1 MGSFPATV
9 RSTPTHREDP
19 APRLSVVSDAQTL
32 AVTGRTTAPASR
44 GESVQP
50 GSGLRALAL
59 AGLVLTVLTAAA
71 SLIFMVTLPAEPVEQ
86 LNSTVAASL
95 LTVGMVGLAAA
106 GTVLARQQPRSTI
119 AWLMI
124 GTALAWL
131 LSNLSLAGAWWLLDR
146 GSGAATLA
154 GWLTNWSWIP
164 AQALSMVMLLR
175 LPTGRLPSPRWR
187 VVERVVLGWATLAI
201 LTTALLPGP
210 LGAEILAPLTNPVGV
225 GALAGISDGLLS
237 ALFVVLPLLVLA
249 SAAAPVVR
257 WRRAGTRERAALRWI
272 AIAALA
278 VAVAAPL
285 AVVSEAGEVLQGVAG
300 LLLPIGIGLAVLREQ
315 LWDLDLRRR
324 YDRLRLTRDQERERL
339 RRELHDSLGP
349 VLGSISMRAEAAR
362 NVLASGDTARADDLL
377 GSIGDATE
385 GALAEVRRLID
396 DLGPGALHDHDLV
409 PALRVQLAAY
419 ADRFPVTLD
428 AHPDPLPPL
437 EEKAAATAYLVI
449 SEAVRNAARHSGGT
463 GATVSVRMTGDRL
476 RAEVRDDG
484 RGLGGSTEG
493 VGRSGMA
500 TRIAEE
506 GGRLLVEDGE
516 LGGTVVSF
524 ELPGALR

>member
-1 MGSFPATV
+1 M
-9 RSTPTHREDP
+9 
-19 APRLSVVSDAQTL
+19 SDAQTL
-32 AVTGRTTAPASR
+32 AATGRASARTPRTAPFR
-44 GESVQP
+44 TEPLLQ
-50 GSGLRALAL
+50 ALAL
-59 AGLVLTVLTAAA
+59 AGLVLTVLAGTA
-71 SLIFMVTLPAEPVEQ
+71 SLIVMVTLPAEPVEQ

-95 LTVGMVGLAAA
+95 LTVGMVGLGSA

-119 AWLMI
+119 AWLML

-146 GSGAATLA
+146 DSGAAPLA

-164 AQALSMVMLLR
+164 AQALSMVVLLR
-175 LPTGRLPSPRWR
+175 LPTGRLPGPRWK
-187 VVERVVLGWATLAI
+187 VVERVVLGWASLAV

-210 LGAEILAPLTNPVGV
+210 LGAEILAPLTNPLGV
-225 GALAGISDGLLS
+225 GALHGLSDGLLS
-237 ALFVVLPLLVLA
+237 TLFVVLPVLVLA
-249 SAAAPVVR
+249 SAAAPILR

-285 AVVSEAGEVLQGVAG
+285 AALSAAGEILQGAAG
-300 LLLPIGIGLAVLREQ
+300 LLLPIGIGLAVLREE

-362 NVLASGDTARADDLL
+362 NVLATGDAARADDLL
-377 GSIGDATE
+377 TSIGDATE

-419 ADRFPVTLD
+419 AHRFPVALNV
-428 AHPDPLPPL
+428 HPDPLPPL
-437 EEKAAATAYLVI
+437 EERAAATAYLVI
-449 SEAVRNAARHSGGT
+449 SEAVRNAARHSGGS
-463 GATVSVRMTGDRL
+463 GARVSVSMSGDRL
-476 RAEVRDDG
+476 RAQVRDDG
-484 RGLGGSTEG
+484 RGLGGATAG

-506 GGRLLVEDGE
+506 GGRLTVEDAGP
-516 LGGTVVSF
+516 GTVVRF